1 MLRMDETYTI
11 YLLTN
16 LQNGKKA
23 LIASCK
29 PLPSPYPKEPFFGMR
44 GRLPILLLLDIKKM
58 RRGNPDWHTNFR
70 FEALKSC
77 KERYIKEVI
86 TDYVKRNELWDERGY
101 HRRRKDH
108 PERILATIRKEKRV
122 KREYSRREK
131 IRKERTGKHT
141 SRLHRY
147 KTSMGMRLCR
157 RSESEKEHVR
167 LTMQE
172 KGDTM
177 YKVLNKENYKLVCR
191 LRNKGWS
198 YDRIHIETLIP
209 YVSVARYIRR
219 GMDTGKIKIA
229 GLKERT
235 KFHL

>member
-1 MLRMDETYTI
+1 MDETYTI

-23 LIASCK
+23 CLASCK
-29 PLPSPYPKEPFFGMR
+29 PLPSPYSSEPFYGMR
-44 GRLPILLLLDIKKM
+44 GRLPISLILDIKKM

-77 KERYIKEVI
+77 KGKYINEI
-86 TDYVKRNELWDERGY
+86 IIDYVKRNELWDVRGY
-101 HRRRKDH
+101 HRRIRDY
-108 PERILATIRKEKRV
+108 PERMLASIRKEKRV
-122 KREYSRREK
+122 KRELGRRKK
-131 IRKERTGKHT
+131 ISDSVVGRYR

-147 KTSMGMRLCR
+147 KTSMAMRLMR
-157 RSESEKEHVR
+157 RSEKEKEHVR
-167 LTMQE
+167 LTMQA
-172 KGDTM
+172 KDDM
-177 YKVLNKENYKLVCR
+177 VYKVLNKENYKLVCR

-198 YDRIHIETLIP
+198 YERIHIETLIP

-229 GLKERT
+229 ALPERT
-235 KFHL
+235 AFNL